1 MKTNMTAAIIVF
13 AILIIAVLLLG
24 FAAARWRSG
33 DLNRLDEWGLGGRR
47 FGLLI
52 SWFLIGGDIYTAYT
66 FIAVPALMFGAGAL
80 AFFAVPYTIVAYP
93 ILYVVFP
100 KLWRVTQKYG
110 FVTGP
115 EFVRGRY
122 GNRWL
127 ALAVGVTGIVATM
140 PYIALQLVGMQ
151 TVIGGLGLTGSGFTA
166 HLPLLIAFLVLAAF
180 TYTSGLRAPAMIA
193 IVKDSLIYLTIIVA
207 IIVIPTELGGFGAI
221 FAKVGPV
228 KTLLPQPPAH
238 STGLYSGYATLA
250 LGSAMALFLYPHSTT
265 GVLSASSDQV
275 VRRNAFILPA
285 YSFMLG
291 LIALLGAMAVAAG
304 VKAMPEFA
312 AGFKQYGPN
321 FSIPALLIH
330 SLPGWFVGVA
340 FAAIAIGALVP
351 AAIMAIA
358 SANIFTRDI
367 WREFVNARML
377 PETEAQVAKLFSI
390 VMILGALLF
399 IIGLPLKY
407 AIQLQLLGGMWMI
420 QIFPSIV
427 FSLFT
432 RFFNGW
438 ALLLGWLAGVTL
450 ATYDAAQNH
459 FAGAIYPYHV
469 FGVTFPCYIALAT
482 FVLNVVVAVVFS
494 LILNAVAPDRIHDAT
509 VAEDYA

>member
-1 MKTNMTAAIIVF
+1 MEVASIIF
-13 AILIIAVLLLG
+13 AILIIAVLALG
-24 FAAARWRSG
+24 FGAARWKSG
-33 DLNRLDEWGLGGRR
+33 DLHQLDEWGLGGRQ

-100 KLWRVTQKYG
+100 KLWRVCAKYG
-110 FVTGP
+110 YVTGP

-127 ALAVGVTGIVATM
+127 ALAVGITGIVATM

-151 TVIGGLGLTGSGFTA
+151 TVIGGLGITGTGFSA
-166 HLPLLIAFLVLAAF
+166 HLPLIISFLVLAAF

-193 IVKDSLIYLTIIVA
+193 IVKDTLIYITIIVA
-207 IIVIPTELGGFGAI
+207 VIVIPRELGGFGGI
-221 FAKVGPV
+221 FAKLGPV
-228 KTLLPQPPAH
+228 KTLLAHPPKG
-238 STGLYSGYATLA
+238 STGIYSGYATLA
-250 LGSAMALFLYPHSTT
+250 LGSAMALFLYPHATT
-265 GVLSASSDQV
+265 GILSSASSQV
-275 VRRNAFILPA
+275 VRRNAVVLPA

-304 VKAMPEFA
+304 VAAMPQFA
-312 AGFKQYGPN
+312 GGFKQYGPN
-321 FSIPALLIH
+321 FAVPALLIH
-330 SLPGWFVGVA
+330 TLPGWFVGVA

-367 WREFVNARML
+367 CREFFSPNMR
-377 PETEAQVAKLFSI
+377 PQSESQIAKIFSI
-390 VMILGALLF
+390 VMIIGALLF
-399 IIGLPLKY
+399 IFGLPLKY

-427 FSLFT
+427 LSLFT

-438 ALLLGWLAGVTL
+438 ALLLGWLAGVVV
-450 ATYDAAQNH
+450 ATYDAALNH
-459 FAGAIYPYHV
+459 FAGAIFPYHA
-469 FGVTFPCYIALAT
+469 FGYTFPCYIALAT
-482 FVLNVVVAVVFS
+482 FLLNLVVSVALSF
-494 LILNAVAPDRIHDAT
+494 LFNAIASDRINDMT
-509 VAEDYA
+509 VAEDYG

>member
-1 MKTNMTAAIIVF
+1 MTAAIAIF
-13 AILIIAVLLLG
+13 AILIVLVLGLG
-24 FAAARWRSG
+24 FVAARWKSG
-33 DLNRLDEWGLGGRR
+33 DLHQLDEWGLGGRR

-66 FIAVPALMFGAGAL
+66 FIAVPALMFGAGAI

-93 ILYVVFP
+93 ILYMVFP
-100 KLWRVTQKYG
+100 KLWRVSQKYG
-110 FVTGP
+110 FITGP

-127 ALAVGVTGIVATM
+127 ALAVGLTGIIATM

-166 HLPLLIAFLVLAAF
+166 HLPLLISFLVLAAF

-193 IVKDSLIYLTIIVA
+193 VVKDLLIYLTIIVA
-207 IIVIPTELGGFGAI
+207 IIVIPRELGGFGAI
-221 FAKVGPV
+221 FSKVAAAKVI
-228 KTLLPQPPAH
+228 LPHPPAG
-238 STGLYSGYATLA
+238 SSGVYSGCATLA
-250 LGSAMALFLYPHSTT
+250 LGSAMALFLYPHATT
-265 GVLSASSDQV
+265 GILSSSSDQV
-275 VRRNAFILPA
+275 VRRNAVILPA
-285 YSFMLG
+285 YSLMLG

-304 VKAMPEFA
+304 VAAMPEFA
-312 AGFKQYGPN
+312 AGFKQYGPS
-321 FSIPALLIH
+321 FSVPALLIH

-367 WREFVNARML
+367 WRQFINPRMRAS
-377 PETEAQVAKLFSI
+377 TESQIAKLFSI

-420 QIFPSIV
+420 QIFPAIV

-438 ALLLGWLAGVTL
+438 ALLIGWLAGVVV
-450 ATYDAAQNH
+450 ATWDAADNA
-459 FAGAIYPYHV
+459 FKSAIFPYHA

-482 FVLNVVVAVVFS
+482 FILNVVVSVGLS
-494 LILNAVAPDRIHDAT
+494 LLFNAFAPDRIEDIT